1 MKLDFY
7 IKNLKVSFLSL
18 IVGVVT
24 GAICAFFG
32 RVLISITDFR
42 YLHYNLLIPFLPFAG
57 LVTIFSYHKISKKSM
72 KGMGLVFDVA
82 NIDLVDSQLA
92 QDNVVI
98 GNDINKKVGLNKS
111 NDLQKT
117 SIPLLLVPLV
127 MANTWISHLFGASV
141 GREGVAV
148 QIGATISNFLG
159 NLLDGDMDKET
170 YVKIGMA
177 AGFSGL
183 FQTPIAAI
191 FFALEVLKIG
201 KMDYRTLLPLIISS
215 FSASYTSRLLGLEKF
230 QVPITRHLI
239 INPMVGAK
247 LIIIGLIFAIMGIIF
262 VVSVS
267 KLKKLNSKYLTN
279 PYIRIFTIAIIISVL
294 SFLLMKG
301 RYCGLGTNLISSSFG
316 GEEIYSYDFV
326 LKMLLTV
333 LSLSCG
339 FQGGEVTP
347 LFSIGAT
354 LGMMLG
360 SILGLDPFF
369 CSALGYAAMFTSS
382 ANVLLAGIFIG
393 CEVFGF
399 INFPAF
405 FIVCSVAYFFNF
417 GVSMYGGQA
426 RIKF

>member
-1 MKLDFY
+1 MRADFY
-7 IKNLKVSFLSL
+7 LKTIKISILAL
-18 IVGVVT
+18 IVGLIS
-24 GAICAFFG
+24 GGICAFFG

-42 YLHYNLLIPFLPFAG
+42 YLHFNMLIPFLPFAG
-57 LVTIFSYHKISKKSM
+57 LVTIFSYHKINKRSM

-82 NIDLVDSQLA
+82 NIDLVDSQLK

-98 GNDINKKVGLNKS
+98 GNDINKKGKLNKG

-127 MANTWISHLFGASV
+127 MVNTWISHIFGASV

-148 QIGATISNFLG
+148 QIGATVSNFLG
-159 NLLDGDMDKET
+159 NLLHSDMDKET
-170 YVKIGMA
+170 YVKVGMA

-201 KMDYRTLLPLIISS
+201 KMDYKTLLPLIISS

-230 QVPITRHLI
+230 QVPITKQLI

-247 LIIIGLIFAIMGIIF
+247 LIIVGLVFAIMGIIF
-262 VVSVS
+262 VISVS
-267 KLKKLNSKYLTN
+267 KLKKVNSKYLTN
-279 PYIRIFTIAIIISVL
+279 PYIRIFIIGIIISL
-294 SFLLMKG
+294 ISFLLMRG
-301 RYCGLGTNLISSSFG
+301 RYSGLGTNLISSAFSG
-316 GEEIYSYDFV
+316 GVIYKYDFF
-326 LKMLLTV
+326 LKLLLTV

-347 LFSIGAT
+347 LFSIGAS
-354 LGMMLG
+354 LGMILG
-360 SILGLDPFF
+360 GFLGLDPIL

-405 FIVCSVAYFFNF
+405 FIVCSIAYFFNF